1 MTTFRLLRSEL
12 RNVFRSRWLVVY
24 AVVLLGLTDFLFRF
38 GGSGSRVVLSLSN
51 VVLALVPLVSLV
63 FGTLQVY
70 QAREF
75 IEMMLAQP
83 VRRRSLF
90 LALLGGLALPLSA
103 AFLAG
108 TGLPLLWHRGGSAGY
123 AALLIMGVV
132 LTLVFTAVAFYLALR
147 LPDRAMGLG
156 AAIVV
161 WLVAVIAY
169 DGAILLGITWFS
181 DWPLEA
187 PALIAMFL
195 NPVDLGR
202 VLLLFQ
208 FDLSTLMGYT
218 GAVFERFFSDAG
230 GVTAAGCA
238 LMLWTAGPL
247 WLALRRFERRDF

>member
-1 MTTFRLLRSEL
+1 
-12 RNVFRSRWLVVY
+12 
-24 AVVLLGLTDFLFRF
+24 
-38 GGSGSRVVLSLSN
+38 
-51 VVLALVPLVSLV
+51 
-63 FGTLQVY
+63 
-70 QAREF
+70 
-75 IEMMLAQP
+75 
-83 VRRRSLF
+83 
-90 LALLGGLALPLSA
+90 
-103 AFLAG
+103 
-108 TGLPLLWHRGGSAGY
+108 
-123 AALLIMGVV
+123 MGVV

-161 WLVAVIAY
+161 WLVAVVAY

-218 GAVFERFFSDAG
+218 GAVFERFFGDAG
-230 GVTAAGCA
+230 GVTAASAA
-238 LMLWTAGPL
+238 LVLWTAGPF